1 MTGVQTCALPISY
14 RLDIL
19 KQHGLGL
26 NEIQAVI
33 AEMEPLPGAREFV
46 DELRSFS
53 ELILVSDTFYEFAL
67 PLVEKLGKP
76 TIFCNAL
83 KVAEDGEI
91 LGLDLRG
98 DNKKITTIK
107 ALQSIGFTTIAS
119 GDSHNDI
126 GMIQQSKAGALFKA
140 NDALKKQ
147 YPEIPAFDEYDDL
160 LAFIKKNMD

>member
-1 MTGVQTCALPISY
+1 MAY

-91 LGLDLRG
+91 LGLDL
-98 DNKKITTIK
+98 
-107 ALQSIGFTTIAS
+107 
-119 GDSHNDI
+119 
-126 GMIQQSKAGALFKA
+126 AGLS
-140 NDALKKQ
+140 
-147 YPEIPAFDEYDDL
+147 
-160 LAFIKKNMD
+160 M